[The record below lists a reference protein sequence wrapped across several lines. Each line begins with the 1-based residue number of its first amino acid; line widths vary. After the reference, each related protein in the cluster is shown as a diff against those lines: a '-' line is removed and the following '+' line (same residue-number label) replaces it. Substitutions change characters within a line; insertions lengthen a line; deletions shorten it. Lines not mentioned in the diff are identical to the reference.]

1 MKLCEGEVYK
11 MYDDAVQKE
20 EEEEEI
26 NHGI

>member
-20 EEEEEI
+20 EEEEI